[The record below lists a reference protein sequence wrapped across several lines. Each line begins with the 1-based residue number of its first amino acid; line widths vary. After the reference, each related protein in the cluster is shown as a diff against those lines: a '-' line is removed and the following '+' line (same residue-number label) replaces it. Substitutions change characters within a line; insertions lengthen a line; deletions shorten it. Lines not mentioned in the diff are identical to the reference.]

1 MNADIKK
8 IPDAVIA
15 IIDGYQKRPN
25 ELQAIFAP
33 TWNARADTL
42 KTIVSLSSASI
53 VLSVTFSSSLRQ
65 LNVGSAWR
73 YLIVSSFVL
82 FTTSLITAIFALW
95 WGARLYRLQS
105 LMVDQRLRMYKA
117 IKDSKS
123 EDEIVSSLHQ
133 ISDEVLKP
141 IYDTDNK
148 IAVLYGVSGICFCI
162 AIILL
167 AIVGTARLI

>member
-1 MNADIKK
+1 MSNDIKK
-8 IPDAVIA
+8 IPDFAIA
-15 IIDGYQKRPN
+15 ILDDYQKRTN

-33 TWNARADTL
+33 TWSARADTL

-65 LNVGSAWR
+65 LNAGSAWR
-73 YLIVSSFVL
+73 YLIVFSFGL

-105 LMVDQRLRMYKA
+105 LMVDQRLRMYEA
-117 IKDSKS
+117 ILNSKS
-123 EDEIVSSLHQ
+123 KDEIGPKLHN
-133 ISDEVLKP
+133 IAGEVLKP
-141 IYDTDNK
+141 IYDTDNQ
-148 IAVLYGVSGICFCI
+148 IAVLYGISGICFCI

-167 AIVGTARLI
+167 AIVGVVRLI